1 MELVGDADACGTG
14 AEDDDAVLGE
24 RGLAGAG
31 AGQHRGEVHRARALH
46 VVVEGEH
53 PVAVAVQDAAGVA
66 GAEVLPVQERV
77 GEDLECGGDV
87 GVDEG
92 VVGPLCPP
100 LVPYAQIER
109 IVQQFRPVRADV
121 QDHRQGPGRVD
132 PGRGGVDG
140 ELARRDVDAA
150 DAPVAD
156 AEDGLGVG
164 GDDEV
169 DLVGGQLGGS
179 QGGLDVVGCIDAEVD
194 AAWAAVLV
202 AVLLD
207 GLADRRGVD
216 DREQFAEVVGEHP
229 VEQDLVAVVQGG
241 QVDVLVEVAGLARAL
256 PVGALGLLVQGE
268 DPRRQQAGQPQRITL
283 GLGERGAL
291 VQPGIAEHAV
301 TPAGG
306 LPCLLGGV
314 PSDDGPGWRRHG
326 VISLV
331 QGQRQ

>member
-1 MELVGDADACGTG
+1 
-14 AEDDDAVLGE
+14 
-24 RGLAGAG
+24 
-31 AGQHRGEVHRARALH
+31 
-46 VVVEGEH
+46 
-53 PVAVAVQDAAGVA
+53 
-66 GAEVLPVQERV
+66 
-77 GEDLECGGDV
+77 
-87 GVDEG
+87 
-92 VVGPLCPP
+92 P

-169 DLVGGQLGGS
+169 DLAGGQLGGS

-202 AVLLD
+202 AVLLY

-241 QVDVLVEVAGLARAL
+241 QVDVLVE
-256 PVGALGLLVQGE
+256 
-268 DPRRQQAGQPQRITL
+268 
-283 GLGERGAL
+283 
-291 VQPGIAEHAV
+291 
-301 TPAGG
+301 
-306 LPCLLGGV
+306 
-314 PSDDGPGWRRHG
+314 
-326 VISLV
+326 
-331 QGQRQ
+331 